1 MSKPTPL
8 MSAQDFADRA
18 RHIVETMNG
27 HAAHRAIDM
36 LTNDVLRGLGY
47 GEGIEIF
54 EDAVSHWHTADTAY
68 PHGAVCPDCEREAE
82 ARAAA

>member
-8 MSAQDFADRA
+8 MSAEEFADRA
-18 RHIVETMNG
+18 GMIVETMCG
-27 HAAHRAIDM
+27 HAAHRAIDQ

-54 EDAVSHWHTADTAY
+54 ENAVGHWHDADAAY
-68 PHGAVCPDCEREAE
+68 PHGSICPDCEREGE